1 MRPDLTAETLLL
13 SAYLKTR
20 VLKDNNLLEFSSFS
34 RKKFSSKPHF
44 YKLYPNICAPML
56 VGRKI
61 LTKIF
66 RVIKIN
72 LY

>member
-20 VLKDNNLLEFSSFS
+20 VLKDNNLLEFSSVE
-34 RKKFSSKPHF
+34 KKNSSKPHF